1 MRFHTRTGLRN
12 VIEALGVVGVVCTP
26 LLAGENLCEN
36 GNFARG
42 LDGWA
47 ITGDSSLVTADRES
61 GAVRLAPREANVGIH
76 LAEPLEVGFEICRS
90 GTYAVEARLKSD
102 GIQKGAFSAFVYFS
116 DESGKFLRMY
126 VYRRLCAGEPA
137 AGWSKHAL
145 TFGKGSEHPFHK
157 GTAWVNVRFS
167 FHSPQGDCRGAVW
180 VDDVIL
186 TEVSREPPAGP
197 QIHRPPAAAVRMDES
212 DRQRLSPLLRLLREA
227 GFKVHPLALSALCD
241 KEAFNLTRFDVLVLP
256 SAAPFPVEAVPGLK
270 AFFQGGGHLLSFGGP
285 AFKTFCRS
293 KPARAQAVQAR
304 PKMIADFED
313 GTCKGCTLFSDREG
327 KDTLRAL
334 SPGAAGT
341 RHCLK
346 VTTTDLRGWEYVG
359 FVDLGKAMSP
369 GLDTIHFWAKGTGRT
384 KKLCLELKGTD
395 DSRWKMFVHLS
406 PEWEEYSVPV
416 AEFLPYASKE
426 RKASDRLRPAD
437 VSKLF
442 IGYFRALVSGRAHA
456 FYLDQV
462 ELRPT
467 VAAGMEQLPLSWQSF
482 RDEFGLLG
490 KDIRLAQARL
500 PLAAF
505 HRTSKLA
512 GLSVVAPAP
521 GLRSGGVAFQWTGA
535 FEGWEAAGLEDDRLL
550 RPGVDRL
557 RRRYAARLLPLL
569 VGRDRAQRS
578 ASPVASLLLHSRG
591 SLAGSVWAFFG
602 ISNVDVYAAEHEG
615 LEKWLGELA
624 RLFASG
630 CLLHRGEPRF
640 VACADGVQMVLK
652 QKVSNLGRSR
662 RALRVRVELSPLT
675 GASWQEIVAER
686 AVSVT
691 PLSAQGVRVRILL
704 PHGFSYAAYR
714 QTVSLLD
721 GDRIIDQTTD
731 RVDALGTLRAAGDWL
746 LSIQGRAA
754 RNMFSCGYCL
764 DAFSVRGMFALTDIC
779 GDAKYADAAQAWCD
793 AIVAQ
798 QHDDGSWWM
807 GYAGKDERWIA
818 DAGTIAQ
825 TVGIA
830 HGYVDPARQAR
841 YLQALDG
848 YLKWRET
855 YRITPAVLANLER
868 EYGKGARGCELHGI
882 GVGLIRGDIFAKP
895 RKALPKPMR
904 ERRGHRW
911 TVGCSFGAAGMMD
924 AIRGAAQDA
933 CVTGQDTRQLIAWRY
948 AGEAYTSDAMA
959 WVHLTSN
966 DAELKQAV
974 AEALRDQFIGKLSAR
989 NQWWAEGEGRQIMS
1003 FAALSYCY
1011 RHIEPEPRVLAEMMT
1026 ATWRTCAERSL
1037 TRLDAD
1043 FLASINPKVG
1053 GTSKY
1058 RYSGFALPGIAE
1070 QVQPGVTY
1078 SRFMPRR

>member
-1 MRFHTRTGLRN
+1 MRCHTRPGLRN
-12 VIEALGVVGVVCTP
+12 VIEALGVIGAVCTP
-26 LLAGENLCEN
+26 LLAGENLCVN
-36 GNFARG
+36 GSFTRG
-42 LDGWA
+42 LSGWA
-47 ITGDSSLVTADRES
+47 ITGDSSLVTADGER
-61 GAVRLAPREANVGIH
+61 GAVRLAPRGANVGIQ
-76 LAEPLEVGFEICRS
+76 LAEPLEVGFEIHRD
-90 GTYAVEARLKSD
+90 GTYAVEARLNCD
-102 GIQKGAFSAFVYFS
+102 GIQKGDFSAFVFLS
-116 DESGKFLRMY
+116 DSSGKFLRMY
-126 VYRRLCAGEPA
+126 VYKRLRAGEPA
-137 AGWSKHAL
+137 AGWGKHAL
-145 TFGKGSEHPFHK
+145 TFGKGSEHPFPE
-157 GTAWVNVRFS
+157 GSAWVNVRFS
-167 FHSPQGDCRGAVW
+167 FHSPKGDCRGAVW
-180 VDDVIL
+180 VDDVSL
-186 TEVSREPPAGP
+186 REVNREHPSMPES
-197 QIHRPPAAAVRMDES
+197 HRPPAAAVRMEGPDS
-212 DRQRLSPLLRLLREA
+212 SRFAPLLGLLREA
-227 GFKVHPLALSALCD
+227 GFTVQPLASTALCD
-241 KEAFNLTRFDVLVLP
+241 KAVLDRTRFDVLVLP
-256 SAAPFPVEAVPGLK
+256 SAEPFPVEAVQGLK

-293 KPARAQAVQAR
+293 EPARAQAVQAR

-313 GTCKGCTLFSDREG
+313 GTCKGCTLSSDREG
-327 KDTLRAL
+327 KDTLRVV

-346 VTTTDLRGWEYVG
+346 VTTPDLRGWEYVG
-359 FVDLGKAMSP
+359 FVDLQKRVRP
-369 GLDTIHFWAKGTGRT
+369 GLDTVHFWAKGADGT

-406 PEWEEYSVPV
+406 SEWQEYSVPV

-426 RKASDRLRPAD
+426 REPSDRLRPGD
-437 VSKLF
+437 MSKLF
-442 IGYFRALVSGRAHA
+442 VGYFRALVSGRAHA

-512 GLSVVAPAP
+512 GLSVVEPAP
-521 GLRSGGVAFQWTGA
+521 GLRFRGGAFQWTGA
-535 FEGWEAAGLEDDRLL
+535 FEGWTATGLEDDRLL
-550 RPGVDRL
+550 RPDVDPL

-569 VGRDRAQRS
+569 VGRDRPQSS
-578 ASPVASLLLHSRG
+578 ASPVASLLLHNRG

-602 ISNVDVYAAEHEG
+602 ISSVDVYASEHEG

-630 CLLHRGEPRF
+630 CLLHRVEPRF
-640 VACADGVQMVLK
+640 VACADGVEMVLK

-662 RALRVRVELSPLT
+662 RALRVRAELSPLN
-675 GASWQEIVAER
+675 GAPWKEIVAER
-686 AVSVT
+686 AASVS
-691 PLSAQGVRVRILL
+691 PLSAQGVGVRILL
-704 PHGFSYAAYR
+704 PRGFSYAGYR

-731 RVDALGTLRAAGDWL
+731 RVDALATLRTVADWL
-746 LSIQGRAA
+746 LSLQGQAA
-754 RNMFSCGYCL
+754 PGVFSCGYCL
-764 DAFSVRGMFALTDIC
+764 DAFSVRALFALTDIC
-779 GDAKYADAAQAWCD
+779 GDAKYANAAQAWCD
-793 AIVAQ
+793 AIVSQ
-798 QHDDGSWWM
+798 QDDDGSWWM